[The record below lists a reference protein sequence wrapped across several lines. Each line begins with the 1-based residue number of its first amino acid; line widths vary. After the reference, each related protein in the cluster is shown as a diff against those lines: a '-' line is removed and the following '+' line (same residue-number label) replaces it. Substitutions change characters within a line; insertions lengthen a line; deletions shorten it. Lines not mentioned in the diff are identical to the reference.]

1 MKNIAIILAGGSGSR
16 FGDETP
22 KQFIILHGRRVI
34 DYSVNI
40 FYQHNEID
48 EIIGLELGADDYIYK
63 PISIHKLKSRI
74 KVILKRYQSPPLISS
89 SLN

>member
-40 FYQHNEID
+40 FYQH
-48 EIIGLELGADDYIYK
+48 
-63 PISIHKLKSRI
+63 
-74 KVILKRYQSPPLISS
+74 ILIFL
-89 SLN
+89 LLT